1 MTDRT
6 TATKAPKEPQTAG
19 LGSLQRELHTHPA
32 RGLTPSKL
40 AAILD
45 EAESGDIRAQ
55 ADLFEDME
63 EKDGHIAA
71 EMGKRR
77 RALLLP
83 WQVLPPDQPSAYEKG
98 ITDRLRELVDAIPA
112 FDDMLYDMTDAI
124 GKGFACLEI
133 EWGKEGGWWVPA
145 SLTHRPQS
153 WFTLHRGE
161 RQEIRLRTN
170 GVGAA
175 PRGRPDE
182 GGHRGVPL
190 QPFGWLVH
198 THRAKSGW
206 LERAAMFRQLVWPY
220 LFKNYSIGD
229 LAEFLEIYGIPVRVG
244 KYPGSASKEEKATLM
259 RALVGI
265 GHNAAGIIPD
275 GMSLDFLDAARGDP
289 AAFEL
294 MIDWCE
300 RTQSKV
306 ILGGTL
312 TSGADGKSS
321 TNALGNVHNEVRKD
335 LRDSDI
341 RQLNNTLTCGLLHAI
356 ATVNGLMPPEGAR
369 RAPVLRLKVQD
380 TEDLAT
386 FAQAL
391 PALVKIGMQIP
402 VQWAQER
409 LGIPQPKDGE
419 AVLTPAAPMGFG
431 MATANLSA
439 ALNSSLAPAGAAG
452 QGGRGRGEGTL
463 PQAAAMAAAAA
474 NPSETPNSSG
484 AYLGSAMRRNA
495 PPTPNPAAEMAAQ
508 LEKGA
513 APAVGAWLAQIR
525 ALVDKAG
532 SLEDLRDGLE
542 ALLPD
547 LKPDD
552 FAEAMAQALAAAQL
566 AGRYDI
572 LNEAGRLNG

>member
-1 MTDRT
+1 MT
-6 TATKAPKEPQTAG
+6 TKPPKEQQTAA
-19 LGSLQRELHTHPA
+19 LLHLQREIAAHPA
-32 RGLTPSKL
+32 RGLTP
-40 AAILD
+40 ARIARILD
-45 EAESGDIRAQ
+45 EAENGDIRAQ
-55 ADLFEDME
+55 AELFEDME

-71 EMGKRR
+71 ELGKRR

-83 WQVLPPDQPSAYEKG
+83 WQVLPPDQPTAAEKAL
-98 ITDRLRELVDAIPA
+98 TDKLRELMDGVPA

-124 GKGFACLEI
+124 GKGFAALEI
-133 EWGKEGGWWVPA
+133 EWHKAGGWWLPA
-145 SLTHRPQS
+145 SITHRPQS
-153 WFTLHRGE
+153 WFLLHRGE
-161 RQEIRLRTN
+161 RQELRLRT
-170 GVGAA
+170 GATQ
-175 PRGRPDE
+175 PDGSPGE
-182 GGHRGVPL
+182 PL
-190 QPFGWLVH
+190 LPYGWLVH

-206 LERAAMFRQLVWPY
+206 LERSALMRQLVWPY
-220 LFKNYSIGD
+220 LFKNYSVGD

-244 KYPGSASKEEKATLM
+244 RYPASASKEEKATLM

-265 GHNAAGIIPD
+265 GHNAAGIIPE
-275 GMSLDFLDAARGDP
+275 GMALEFLDAARGDP
-289 AAFEL
+289 AAFQL
-294 MIDWCE
+294 MMDWCE

-312 TSGADGKSS
+312 TSSADGKTS
-321 TNALGNVHNEVRKD
+321 TNALGQIHNEVRHD
-335 LRDSDI
+335 IRDSDI

-369 RAPVLRLKVQD
+369 RAPVLRLKLEE

-391 PALVKIGMQIP
+391 PALVNIGMQIP

-409 LGIPQPKDGE
+409 LGIPQPKAGE
-419 AVLTPAAPMGFG
+419 EVLRPAAPAFG
-431 MATANLSA
+431 VATAATAQDVFSSPRPRVPRSGSA
-439 ALNSSLAPAGAAG
+439 GGEG
-452 QGGRGRGEGTL
+452 QGEGVL
-463 PQAAAMAAAAA
+463 PQAAAMATTAA

-484 AYLGSAMRRNA
+484 AYLGRAMRRNA

-532 SLEDLRDGLE
+532 SLEDLRGGLE

-552 FAEAMAQALAAAQL
+552 FAEAMAQALTAAQL